1 MDMGTLCK
9 PTSHCSSLLALKIG
23 AFRLR
28 SSKEESASCEE
39 MALRNGLNSVSYHD
53 PILEPTDIPPKDSYI
68 IRIFATTCSHCI
80 DIEVYK

>member
-1 MDMGTLCK
+1 MGTLCK
-9 PTSHCSSLLALKIG
+9 PTSSLLVPLSPENRI
-23 AFRLR
+23 FRLR

-39 MALRNGLNSVSYHD
+39 IALRNGLNSVSYHD